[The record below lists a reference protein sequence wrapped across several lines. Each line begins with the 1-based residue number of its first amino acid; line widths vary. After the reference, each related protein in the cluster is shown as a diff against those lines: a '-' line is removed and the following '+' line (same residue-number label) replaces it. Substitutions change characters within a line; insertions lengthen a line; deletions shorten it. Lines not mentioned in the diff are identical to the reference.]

1 MEYTN
6 EKLIGKT
13 ILTSK
18 GNTIGTIHKLIKEF
32 DSGRIVSVLVIPSKK
47 LIHKNYSLTKNGEIL
62 FPFSSL
68 SAVKDAFIFEEFVK

>member
-1 MEYTN
+1 MEHTN

-13 ILTSK
+13 ILNSK
-18 GNTIGTIHKLIKEF
+18 GKTVGKIHELIKEY

-47 LIHKNYSLTKNGEIL
+47 FIHKKYSLTKNGEIL

-68 SAVKDAFIFEEFVK
+68 SAVKDVFIIEDFVK